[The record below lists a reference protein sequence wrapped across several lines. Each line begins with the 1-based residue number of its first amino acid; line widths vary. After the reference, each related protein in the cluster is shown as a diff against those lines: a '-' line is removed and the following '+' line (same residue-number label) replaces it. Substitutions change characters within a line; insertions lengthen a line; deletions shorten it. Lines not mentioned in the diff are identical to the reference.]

1 MSEIQL
7 DHIAIAA
14 HRLTDAP
21 PFLVGVLGGTPFFG
35 MDAAAFRFG
44 QWEFEGDGR
53 IEVLEPRGDNG
64 FLHRFLATRGPG
76 IHHVTFKVPSLRETC
91 DRAEGLGYAIV
102 GYNDASPYWKEA
114 FLHPK
119 DALGIVVQLA
129 QMGGKGP
136 TRGKWRTAPPG
147 PANPPPP
154 VCIAGLRTRAQSEER
169 AQRQWSTLLQ
179 GTRSREGATLVYH
192 WRDSPLRIAVELDAT
207 AEEGP
212 IQIDVVS
219 ARPLPP
225 LDTTSTALGTVF
237 ALQSKR

>member
-1 MSEIQL
+1 MSGIQL
-7 DHIAIAA
+7 DHIAIAT
-14 HRLTDAP
+14 HRLTDVP
-21 PFLVGVLGGTPFFG
+21 PLLVGVLGGTPFFG

-53 IEVLEPRGDNG
+53 LEVLEPRGDNG

-76 IHHVTFKVPSLRETC
+76 IHHVTFKVPDLRATC
-91 DRAEGLGYAIV
+91 DRAKSLGYTIV
-102 GYNDASPYWKEA
+102 GYSDASPYWKEA

-154 VCIAGLRTRAQSEER
+154 VRIVGLRTRAQSEAR
-169 AQRQWSTLLQ
+169 AHRQWSTLLD
-179 GTRSREGATLVYH
+179 GSLSRDGKALVYRWPH
-192 WRDSPLRIAVELDAT
+192 SPLSVAVEIDAA
-207 AEEGP
+207 AEEGA
-212 IQIDVVS
+212 IQIDIVS
-219 ARPLPP
+219 TRPVDP
-225 LDTTSTALGTVF
+225 LDTANTALGAVF
-237 ALQSKR
+237 ARRPER

>member
-1 MSEIQL
+1 VSEIQL
-7 DHIAIAA
+7 DHIAIAT

-21 PFLVGVLGGTPFFG
+21 PFLVGVLGGIPFFG
-35 MDAAAFRFG
+35 MDAGAFRFG

-53 IEVLEPRGDNG
+53 IEVLEPRGDDG
-64 FLHRFLATRGPG
+64 FLHRFLAARGPG

-91 DRAEGLGYAIV
+91 DRAQSLGYAIV

-129 QMGGKGP
+129 QAGGKGP

-147 PANPPPP
+147 PPDPPPP
-154 VCIAGLRTRAQSEER
+154 VRIVGLRTRARSETR
-169 AQRQWSTLLQ
+169 AERQWSALL
-179 GTRSREGATLVYH
+179 GGAASREEGLLVYR
-192 WRDSPLRIAVELDAT
+192 WPRSPLRIAVAIDPE

-212 IQIDVVS
+212 TQIDVVS
-219 ARPLPP
+219 ARPLTP
-225 LDTTSTALGTVF
+225 LDTPATVLGTVF
-237 ALQSKR
+237 ARDAS

>member
-21 PFLVGVLGGTPFFG
+21 PLLVGVLGGIPFFG
-35 MDAAAFRFG
+35 QEAASFRFG

-53 IEVLEPRGDNG
+53 IEVLEPRGDDG
-64 FLHRFLATRGPG
+64 FLHRFLAIRGPG
-76 IHHVTFKVPSLRETC
+76 IHHVTFKVPSLRDAC
-91 DRAEGLGYAIV
+91 DRAEALGYTIV
-102 GYNDASPYWKEA
+102 GYHDAGPYWKEA

-119 DALGIVVQLA
+119 EALGIVVQLA

-154 VCIAGLRTRAQSEER
+154 VRIVGLRARAHAEER
-169 AQRQWSTLLQ
+169 AQRQWSTLL
-179 GTRSREGATLVYH
+179 GGVVSRHGSALVYRWPH
-192 WRDSPLRIAVELDAT
+192 SPLRIAVEIDPS

-212 IQIDVVS
+212 LHIEVAS

-225 LDTTSTALGTVF
+225 LDTLELGAVF
-237 ALQSKR
+237 ALERTKR

>member
-1 MSEIQL
+1 VSGIEL
-7 DHIAIAA
+7 DHIAIAT

-21 PFLVGVLGGTPFFG
+21 ALLVGVLGGIPFFG
-35 MDAAAFRFG
+35 MDAGVFRFG

-53 IEVLEPRGDNG
+53 IEVLEPRGADG

-76 IHHVTFKVPSLRETC
+76 VHHVTFKVPSLRETC
-91 DRAEGLGYAIV
+91 DRAEALGYGIV
-102 GYNDASPYWKEA
+102 GYNDANPYWQEA

-129 QMGGKGP
+129 QAAGRGP

-154 VCIAGLRTRAQSEER
+154 ARVVGLRMRAQSEER
-169 AQRQWSTLLQ
+169 ARRQWAGLLQ
-179 GTRSREGATLVYH
+179 GAASREDGLLSFRWPA
-192 WRDSPLRIAVELDAT
+192 SPLRIAVQIDPV

-212 IQIDVVS
+212 TQIDVIS
-219 ARPLPP
+219 TRPVAP
-225 LDTTSTALGTVF
+225 LDTPNTVLGTVF
-237 ALQSKR
+237 APRKAR

>member
-7 DHIAIAA
+7 DHIAIAT
-14 HRLTDAP
+14 HRLTGVP
-21 PFLVGVLGGTPFFG
+21 PLLVGVLGGIPFFG
-35 MDAAAFRFG
+35 MDAGAFRFG

-53 IEVLEPRGDNG
+53 IEVLEPRGDDG

-91 DRAEGLGYAIV
+91 DRAEALGYAIV

-154 VCIAGLRTRAQSEER
+154 VRIAGLRTRAQSEER
-169 AQRQWSTLLQ
+169 AERQWSTLLQ
-179 GTRSREGATLVYH
+179 GTRSREGATLLYR

-219 ARPLPP
+219 ARPVPP
-225 LDTTSTALGTVF
+225 LDTASTALGRVF
-237 ALQSKR
+237 ALQSER